1 MVHAKEL
8 FRSAV
13 PLSHASSTT
22 PPLQLDA
29 GKQLGKRRA
38 WTGTMSEKNG
48 LLDSLS
54 LSLSLSLS
62 FSLSLSRQRL
72 VQTQDAIEIG
82 R

>member
-1 MVHAKEL
+1 VVHAKEL

-54 LSLSLSLS
+54 LSLSLS
-62 FSLSLSRQRL
+62 RQRL